1 MFINNELQSEWKF
14 EESYL
19 DNLHCVSISYNVLD
33 ENENIINPQIFEKI
47 GIEEILKYAQ
57 EL

>member
-33 ENENIINPQIFEKI
+33 ENIINPQIVEKI

-57 EL
+57 GL